1 MARIIERVDGEG
13 FFDQRHQLLE
23 DVELGPERVQQ
34 NEVRSAARPDV
45 ADAIAV
51 EVEVAD
57 GNLGGPIKLLGGLG
71 RDAQGLGDET
81 CAEDANENDDDTDY
95 KRRHRVLHDGTDPEV
110 RAWTA
115 VAPGS
120 SPSNR

>member
-1 MARIIERVDGEG
+1 MRVDGEG

-51 EVEVAD
+51 DVDLAD
-57 GNLGGPIKLLGGLG
+57 GNLGDPIELVGGLG
-71 RDAQGLGDET
+71 RDAQGVE
-81 CAEDANENDDDTDY
+81 
-95 KRRHRVLHDGTDPEV
+95 R
-110 RAWTA
+110 
-115 VAPGS
+115 
-120 SPSNR
+120 